1 MSFDL
6 LPYLPRSFDVPAFV
20 ALLSISLLLI
30 FFGRRLIQGITFIL
44 VALIGGLLGL
54 TMGSAYLGLPGALV
68 GFVTGFLLGGLAS
81 ILLLPLGIGIAMG
94 FMGYAVAKIFIGIP
108 FAPPLIGVV
117 AFAYGIL
124 LTDLLLPVVSAALGG
139 VILYDITLSFGL
151 PPEQMLVITVAVTAT
166 GAVIQ
171 TFLSKRWGFFG
182 RRHPNLSQRSH
193 GSLRSRLR

>member
-6 LPYLPRSFDVPAFV
+6 LPYLPPSFDLPAFV
-20 ALLSISLLLI
+20 SLLTISLLLI
-30 FFGRRLIQGITFIL
+30 FVGRRLIQGIAFVL
-44 VALIGGLLGL
+44 VGLIGGLIGL
-54 TMGSAYLGLPGALV
+54 TVGSTYLGLPGALA

-81 ILLLPLGIGIAMG
+81 VLVLPLGIGIAMG

-139 VILYDITLSFGL
+139 VLLYDITLSFGMA
-151 PPEQMLVITVAVTAT
+151 PEQMLLFAAAVTAT
-166 GAVIQ
+166 GAIVQI
-171 TFLSKRWGFFG
+171 LLPKRWGFFG
-182 RRHPNLSQRSH
+182 RRHPNLSQRSR
-193 GSLRSRLR
+193 GSLRSRQR